1 MSDLKEKGVVKQ
13 ILKVESGTSKAGKE
27 WSKQEFII
35 ETLDSQYPKNICFTL
50 FGDKTDLLQRITEGM
65 TVEVY
70 FNLESR
76 EYNERWYHSVNA
88 WRIQPEEVQQNE
100 HVETTGDLPKEF
112 EAPPKVDDSGADDSD
127 NLPF

>member
-1 MSDLKEKGVVKQ
+1 MSDLKEKGVIKQ

-27 WSKQEFII
+27 WLKQEFVI

-65 TVEVY
+65 AVEVS

-76 EYNERWYHSVNA
+76 EYNGRWFHNVNC
-88 WRIQPEEVQQNE
+88 WRIHPEEIEQQG
-100 HVETTGDLPKEF
+100 HVETTGDLPPEF
-112 EAPPKVDDSGADDSD
+112 DKAPPEDSD

>member
-27 WSKQEFII
+27 WSKQEFVI
-35 ETLDSQYPKNICFTL
+35 ETLDNQYPKNICFTL
-50 FGDKTDLLQRITEGM
+50 FGDKTDLLQRITQGM

-76 EYNERWYHSVNA
+76 EYNGKWFHNVNA
-88 WRIQPEEVQQNE
+88 WKILAGEVQQNE
-100 HVETTGDLPKEF
+100 HVETAGNLPPEF
-112 EAPPKVDDSGADDSD
+112 NEAPPPEDSSD
-127 NLPF
+127 LPF